1 MELSYE
7 YAGNISGMRSTS
19 VISSEARDLCDS
31 SAGFLKISPTPK
43 LSAKGGRNDKMLLFG
58 MTILGIFACILFF
71 VFQAYQLL
79 SFNPYWGYDGGAH
92 VQILETLL
100 FEHRF
105 LTLAEN
111 YLAWHEPFYY
121 LVLVGFGLMGIPFWF
136 PHLLIVFAI
145 DILVFALFKRMGLSS
160 AVSLF
165 GSIAILS
172 LPAFLEVSMFF
183 TNEALNYVFVL
194 AIMHFGLTF
203 WREQS
208 WSWKSSLLFAL
219 CVGLGVVTKITALVA
234 FGVVVILL
242 LVKMGWMLTDT
253 TDKKMDRTDVWKY
266 LLTIVM
272 TVTFSALCYA
282 PWYMVRSGGLSQASI
297 NNYDMLPAK
306 ELVWDERVGFMT
318 KFDTDIFVFPFWYSG
333 GTGFW
338 SMLYADTVSDYLGLF
353 ENQDL
358 KNALPESGRVLT
370 THNGTSVSAYREPLA
385 EWALRLGFLPVGVMV
400 AGVVGGVWSLVK
412 RIRRIK
418 TDTTDGEF
426 DALPV
431 LGFSSAFLLALM
443 YYAYRYPYYDQGV
456 VKSIFIAPAFVLPMA
471 MGLRYCRRLPKWVLG
486 VGAFVWVVYI
496 AVVLSLFF
504 VRT

>member
-1 MELSYE
+1 MTWES
-7 YAGNISGMRSTS
+7 
-19 VISSEARDLCDS
+19 
-31 SAGFLKISPTPK
+31 LKRWIPVF
-43 LSAKGGRNDKMLLFG
+43 AG
-58 MTILGIFACILFF
+58 MTIAVLFF
-71 VFQAYQLL
+71 IFQVHQFA

-92 VQILETLL
+92 VHILETLL
-100 FEHRF
+100 VEHRF
-105 LTLAEN
+105 PTLAEN

-136 PHLLIVFAI
+136 PHLLIVLVI
-145 DILVFALFKRMGLSS
+145 NVLVFALFKRMSLSNV
-160 AVSLF
+160 VSLF

-194 AIMHFGLTF
+194 AIMHLGLTL

-208 WSWKSSLLFAL
+208 WSWKSSLLFVL
-219 CVGLGVVTKITALVA
+219 CVGLGIVTKITALVA

-242 LVKMGWMLTDT
+242 MVKMVCAKT
-253 TDKKMDRTDVWKY
+253 MDPRSVPGMTNRMRTDAWKY
-266 LLTIVM
+266 LVTIVV
-272 TVTFSALCYA
+272 TVVFAAVCYA

-318 KFDTDIFVFPFWYSG
+318 TFDADIFTFPFWYSG

-353 ENQDL
+353 ENQDV
-358 KNALPESGRVLT
+358 KNALPQSERTLT
-370 THNGTSVSAYREPLA
+370 THNGTSVSAYRESLA
-385 EWALRLGFLPVGVMV
+385 TWALRLGFLPVGVMMV
-400 AGVVGGVWSLVK
+400 GVGYGVLGVVR
-412 RIRRIK
+412 RIRRMVLRQGFGPQVK
-418 TDTTDGEF
+418 TDVTDSEF
-426 DALPV
+426 DALPM

-471 MGLRYCRRLPKWVLG
+471 MGLRYCSRLPKWVLG

-496 AVVLSLFF
+496 VVVLSLFF

>member
-1 MELSYE
+1 
-7 YAGNISGMRSTS
+7 MRSAS
-19 VISSEARDLCDS
+19 VISSEARDLRDS
-31 SAGFLKISPTPK
+31 STEFLKISPTPK
-43 LSAKGGRNDKMLLFG
+43 PSAKGGRNDKMLLLGMTWESWRRWIPAFAG
-58 MTILGIFACILFF
+58 MTIVALFF
-71 VFQAYQLL
+71 AFQVHQLL

-100 FEHRF
+100 VEYRF
-105 LTLAEN
+105 PTLAEN
-111 YLAWHEPFYY
+111 YLAWHEPLYY
-121 LVLVGFGLMGIPFWF
+121 LVLVGFGLIGIPFWF
-136 PHLLIVFAI
+136 PHLLIVLAI
-145 DILVFALFKRMGLSS
+145 DVLVFALFKRMGLSNV
-160 AVSLF
+160 VSLF

-194 AIMHFGLTF
+194 AIMHLGFTF

-208 WSWKSSLLFAL
+208 WSWKSSLLFAI

-242 LVKMGWMLTDT
+242 VIKIGRILTDK
-253 TDKKMDRTDVWKY
+253 TDRKTDGTDARKGIWKY
-266 LLTIVM
+266 GV
-272 TVTFSALCYA
+272 TVAFAVLFAGLCYA
-282 PWYMVRSGGLSQASI
+282 PWYTVRSGGLSRASI

-318 KFDTDIFVFPFWYSG
+318 TFDTDIFTFPFWYSG
-333 GTGFW
+333 GMGFW
-338 SMLYADTVSDYLGLF
+338 SMVYADTVSDYLGLF

-358 KNALPESGRVLT
+358 KNALPESERTLT

-385 EWALRLGFLPVGVMV
+385 EWALRLGLLPVGVILIGIV
-400 AGVVGGVWSLVK
+400 SSFFVILREVK
-412 RIRRIK
+412 SRPK
-418 TDTTDGEF
+418 DLS

-456 VKSIFIAPAFVLPMA
+456 VKSIFIAPVFVLPMA
-471 MGLRYCRRLPKWVLG
+471 IGLRYCGRLPKWVLG
-486 VGAFVWVVYI
+486 IGAFVWVVYI
-496 AVVLSLFF
+496 VVVLSLFF

>member
-1 MELSYE
+1 MTW
-7 YAGNISGMRSTS
+7 A
-19 VISSEARDLCDS
+19 
-31 SAGFLKISPTPK
+31 FLKRWVP
-43 LSAKGGRNDKMLLFG
+43 AFAG
-58 MTILGIFACILFF
+58 MTIIVFFF
-71 VFQAYQLL
+71 VFQVHQLL

-105 LTLAEN
+105 PTLAEN

-121 LVLVGFGLMGIPFWF
+121 LVLVGFGFMGIPFWF
-136 PHLLIVFAI
+136 PHLLIVLAI
-145 DILVFALFKRMGLSS
+145 DVLVFTLFKRMGLSNV
-160 AVSLF
+160 VSLF
-165 GSIAILS
+165 GSLAILT

-194 AIMHFGLTF
+194 AIMHFGLVF

-234 FGVVVILL
+234 FGVVAILL
-242 LVKMGWMLTDT
+242 IIKMI
-253 TDKKMDRTDVWKY
+253 RTWTLSYVA
-266 LLTIVM
+266 TIVLAIL
-272 TVTFSALCYA
+272 FSSLCYA
-282 PWYMVRSGGLSQASI
+282 PWYMVRSGGLSEASI

-306 ELVWDERVGFMT
+306 DLIWDERVGFMT
-318 KFDTDIFVFPFWYSG
+318 KFDADIFIFPFWYSG

-338 SMLYADTVSDYLGLF
+338 SMVYADTVSDYLGLF
-353 ENQDL
+353 ENQDV
-358 KNALPESGRVLT
+358 KNALPESERALT

-385 EWALRLGFLPVGVMV
+385 EWALRLGFLPVGVMIL
-400 AGVVGGVWSLVK
+400 GFGYSLYMFLK
-412 RIRRIK
+412 GR
-418 TDTTDGEF
+418 GQF
-426 DALPV
+426 FSDALPT

-471 MGLRYCRRLPKWVLG
+471 MGLRALAKLPRWVLC
-486 VGAFVWVVYI
+486 VGFVVWVGYI
-496 AVVLSLFF
+496 GVVLSLFF
-504 VRT
+504 IRT